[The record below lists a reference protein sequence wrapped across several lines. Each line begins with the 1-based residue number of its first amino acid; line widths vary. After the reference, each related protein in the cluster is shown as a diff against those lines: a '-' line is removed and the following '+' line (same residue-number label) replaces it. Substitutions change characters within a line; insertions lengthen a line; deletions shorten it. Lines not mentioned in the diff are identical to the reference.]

1 MALNYSVARWSWKS
15 KSATIC
21 ILGSKYF
28 YQPLIP
34 TLKPNIIIRKQND
47 RMYAMGAQRN
57 TNTTFTFSLPNKSI
71 KSTEPLLTKQL
82 QIQVS
87 AYII

>member
-34 TLKPNIIIRKQND
+34 TLKPNIVIRKQND
-47 RMYAMGAQRN
+47 RMYAQRN
-57 TNTTFTFSLPNKSI
+57 TNTTFTFSLQNNSI
-71 KSTEPLLTKQL
+71 KSTEPLLTNQL
-82 QIQVS
+82 QIKVS